1 MKYQTKE
8 KSFETVDK
16 GSYSGHVMWK
26 DYVIKNEYDWKD
38 LWDTTTGIYTP
49 KPKVPEINFS
59 NEMIIAVYRGQC
71 ATGGYGI
78 EIKKLIENKK
88 SIEVLVEEH
97 FPKPGYMY
105 TQAFT
110 QPYHIIKTK
119 TTKKKVKFKRVK
131 E

>member
-1 MKYQTKE
+1 MKE
-8 KSFETVDK
+8 KKFEMVSIS
-16 GSYSGHVMWK
+16 SYSGHPMK
-26 DYVIKNEYDWKD
+26 KNYVIKNEYDWKD

-59 NEMIIAVYRGQC
+59 KEMIIAVYRGQC
-71 ATGGYGI
+71 ATGGYGV
-78 EIKKLIENKK
+78 EIKKFIEKKK

-97 FPKPGYMY
+97 FPKSGYMY

-110 QPYHIIKTK
+110 QPYHIVKTE